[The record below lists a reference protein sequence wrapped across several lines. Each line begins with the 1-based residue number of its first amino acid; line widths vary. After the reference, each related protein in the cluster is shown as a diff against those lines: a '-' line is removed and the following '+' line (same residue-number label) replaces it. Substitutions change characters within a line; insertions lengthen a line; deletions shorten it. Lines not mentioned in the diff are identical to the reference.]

1 MSPENLPIDTGAE
14 PAQAVDSFS
23 TRHTKI
29 ILSAVLLILL
39 IGVGTLYSNLKNISG
54 VQAPA
59 APSGNIY
66 LGLAPGN
73 SSNPSIY
80 AYDLARGNLSPVSL
94 ITPNANS
101 VSISSD
107 GNLLSFVGW
116 KEDNISHV
124 FVLDIFKN
132 TSYQVTSDSPKL
144 PRAPR
149 WSPDN
154 RQVAFTA
161 STAQT
166 PDFRDLDSWGA
177 YVSSLR
183 GETIFIAPGA
193 YPEWLTE
200 ERGLFLRSDGVYTF
214 DLKSKKIGLV
224 LPMLN
229 SKAAFNMR
237 LAVSPDKTKLAWS
250 APSIGKVYVYAIRSL
265 ESSFDTLSLE
275 KTLEINS
282 HSFWVVFSPNSN
294 YLATQEVDWDKIYT
308 DDPKPRIVIF
318 NTEGERVRQID
329 LPGYNQQT
337 MFLSEW
343 K

>member
-1 MSPENLPIDTGAE
+1 
-14 PAQAVDSFS
+14 
-23 TRHTKI
+23 
-29 ILSAVLLILL
+29 
-39 IGVGTLYSNLKNISG
+39 
-54 VQAPA
+54 
-59 APSGNIY
+59 
-66 LGLAPGN
+66 
-73 SSNPSIY
+73 
-80 AYDLARGNLSPVSL
+80 
-94 ITPNANS
+94 
-101 VSISSD
+101 
-107 GNLLSFVGW
+107 
-116 KEDNISHV
+116 
-124 FVLDIFKN
+124 
-132 TSYQVTSDSPKL
+132 
-144 PRAPR
+144 
-149 WSPDN
+149 
-154 RQVAFTA
+154 
-161 STAQT
+161 
-166 PDFRDLDSWGA
+166 
-177 YVSSLR
+177 
-183 GETIFIAPGA
+183 
-193 YPEWLTE
+193 
-200 ERGLFLRSDGVYTF
+200 
-214 DLKSKKIGLV
+214 
-224 LPMLN
+224 MLN